1 MDIVER
7 ITAAADLPDEPIPG
21 VPLVEIA
28 GEKRVLIEHHCGVTE
43 YGRCQ
48 ICVKVKFGFVM
59 VIGQRLELARMTK
72 EQLIITG
79 RIECVKLERR
89 GR

>member
-1 MDIVER
+1 MDIMER
-7 ITAAADLPDEPIPG
+7 ITSATDLPDEPIPG
-21 VPLVEIA
+21 LPLVEIA

-48 ICVKVKFGFVM
+48 ICVKVKFGLVM
-59 VIGQRLELARMTK
+59 VMGQRLELARMTK
-72 EQLIITG
+72 DQLIITG
-79 RIECVKLERR
+79 KIECVKLERR

>member
-1 MDIVER
+1 MDIMER
-7 ITAAADLPDEPIPG
+7 ITAATDLSDEPIPG

-59 VIGQRLELARMTK
+59 VMGQRLELARMTK

-79 RIECVKLERR
+79 KIECVKLERR